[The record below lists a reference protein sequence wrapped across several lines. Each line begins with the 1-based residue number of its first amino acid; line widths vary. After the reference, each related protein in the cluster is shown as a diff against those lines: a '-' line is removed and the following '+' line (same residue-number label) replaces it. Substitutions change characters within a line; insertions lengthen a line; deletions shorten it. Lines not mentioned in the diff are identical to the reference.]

1 MVLVAGLPWVTWADT
16 TREGLPLRWSFDVF
30 VDDRLIGEHSFELDS
45 ADEQLILTTKARFE
59 VKVLFFTAFRYD
71 HSNTEIWDENGLVRI
86 DSVTDSNGDLYR
98 VSGVRGK
105 ESFALSTHAGERVL
119 PSEIMTFAY
128 WNPAILE
135 ARQLLN
141 SQTGEFLEVEVSEQ
155 GEEEV
160 PFAEATIEAR
170 RYDLKLEQGPITLWY
185 GKEDRRW
192 TALESVTEG
201 GRRLRYVPREL
212 PSPFTLGAILE

>member
-1 MVLVAGLPWVTWADT
+1 MAGLPWVTWADGT
-16 TREGLPLRWSFDVF
+16 GEGLPLRWSFDVF
-30 VDDRLIGEHSFELDS
+30 VDDRLIGEHTFELKS
-45 ADEQLILTTKARFE
+45 AEEQLILTTKARFE
-59 VKVLFFTAFRYD
+59 VKILFFTAFRYD
-71 HSNTEIWDENGLVRI
+71 HSNTEIWDDRGLVRI
-86 DSVTDSNGDLYR
+86 DSVTDSNGDQYR
-98 VSGVRGK
+98 V
-105 ESFALSTHAGERVL
+105 LGERGREAFSLTTQGGEQAL

-141 SQTGEFLEVEVSEQ
+141 SQTGEFLEVDVTEQ
-155 GEEEV
+155 GVEEI

-170 RYDLKLEQGPITLWY
+170 RYDLRLEQGPITLWY
-185 GKEDRRW
+185 GKEDQRW

-212 PSPFTLGAILE
+212 PSNFTLNALME